1 MGLVAAGHECANVGT
16 SLCRQ
21 VRGPPFFCVC
31 AHVRG
36 VSSKGQAGAAASKSA
51 SLPQLLAAKT
61 AQFKHAKD
69 LVRCPGMEDGTWT
82 FDEFSKLVSEHAVG

>member
-1 MGLVAAGHECANVGT
+1 MSVRVSGRLFAARFG
-16 SLCRQ
+16 SFFLCLRSWLTA
-21 VRGPPFFCVC
+21 RLACS
-31 AHVRG
+31 A
-36 VSSKGQAGAAASKSA
+36 KGQAGNVASKSP

-69 LVRCPGMEDGTWT
+69 LVRCPGMTDGTWT